1 MKGNIL
7 QAYKDLAIGIV
18 EQAIRDYKSIKN
30 NGYEARINSLDIQE
44 VLDFFNSQW
53 FGVLC
58 DINSD
63 DLVKKLCVFEF
74 TKARPTMQQGCRHKK
89 YEKLFMV
96 KKHMV

>member
-1 MKGNIL
+1 MKENIL

-44 VLDFFNSQW
+44 VLEFFNSQW

-58 DINSD
+58 DINGD
-63 DLVKKLCVFEF
+63 DLVKKLNE
-74 TKARPTMQQGCRHKK
+74 T
-89 YEKLFMV
+89 Y
-96 KKHMV
+96 